1 MHTIM
6 CCDVSK
12 GIHHVIDHPAYL
24 AGVKG
29 QIEKIAESLGTRLP
43 MCVNASQTAIYI
55 ARTSLMVCGLV
66 QRK

>member
-1 MHTIM
+1 M

-12 GIHHVIDHPAYL
+12 GIHHVIAYF

-29 QIEKIAESLGTRLP
+29 QIEKNRREVRNEATYVCECISD
-43 MCVNASQTAIYI
+43 SYI

-66 QRK
+66 ERK